1 MVNRL
6 IGVRLLITF
15 SPRGANAEM
24 IKYLK
29 MLEGQTCTWP
39 GVSGH
44 PHRFGGRVFRLGRS
58 EVGHV
63 HNDGAVEIPMTPS
76 FRDELL
82 AEGLA
87 EKHRTQPNS
96 GWISFHVR
104 NEKDVEHAAWLLRL
118 SYLRFALKGV
128 PDPAK
133 RFEQESDR
141 LRLSPRI
148 KAVLERFVPERRR
161 QEQAA

>member
-1 MVNRL
+1 M
-6 IGVRLLITF
+6 
-15 SPRGANAEM
+15 
-24 IKYLK
+24 
-29 MLEGQTCTWP
+29 
-39 GVSGH
+39 
-44 PHRFGGRVFRLGRS
+44 
-58 EVGHV
+58 

-87 EKHRTQPNS
+87 EKHRTHPNS

-104 NEKDVEHAAWLLRL
+104 SEKDVEHAAWLLRL
-118 SYLRFALKGV
+118 SYLRFALKAV
-128 PDPAK
+128 PNPIK
-133 RFEQESDR
+133 RFEQESER

-148 KAVLERFVPERRR
+148 RTVLERFVPERSR

>member
-1 MVNRL
+1 
-6 IGVRLLITF
+6 
-15 SPRGANAEM
+15 
-24 IKYLK
+24 
-29 MLEGQTCTWP
+29 
-39 GVSGH
+39 
-44 PHRFGGRVFRLGRS
+44 
-58 EVGHV
+58 
-63 HNDGAVEIPMTPS
+63 MTPS

-87 EKHRTQPNS
+87 EKHRTCPDS
-96 GWISFHVR
+96 GWITFHVR
-104 NEKDVEHAAWLLRL
+104 SDKDVEHAAWLLRL

-133 RFEQESDR
+133 RFELESER

-148 KAVLERFVPERRR
+148 KAMLERFVPERGR

>member
-1 MVNRL
+1 MV
-6 IGVRLLITF
+6 
-15 SPRGANAEM
+15 
-24 IKYLK
+24 KYLK

-39 GVSGH
+39 GLSAK

-63 HNDGAVEIPMTPS
+63 HNDGAVEIPLTPS

-87 EKHRTQPNS
+87 ERHRTCPNS
-96 GWISFHVR
+96 GWVTYHVR
-104 NEKDVEHAAWLLRL
+104 SEEDVDHAAWLLRL
-118 SYLRFALKGV
+118 SYLRLVLKAV
-128 PDPAK
+128 PDPGK
-133 RFEQESDR
+133 RFEEESER

-148 KAVLERFVPERRR
+148 KAMLERFVPNHRGQR
-161 QEQAA
+161 QAA